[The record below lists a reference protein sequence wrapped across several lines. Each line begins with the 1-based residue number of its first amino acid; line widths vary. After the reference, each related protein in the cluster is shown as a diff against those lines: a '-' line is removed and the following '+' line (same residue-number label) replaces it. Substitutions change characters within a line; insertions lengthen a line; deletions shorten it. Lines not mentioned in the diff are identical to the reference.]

1 MFCIRFV
8 ARYIHTFV
16 YSMNATY
23 VHAHNYGPAWPIVC
37 GMNQYVGIY
46 YTIYLSGAKA
56 VIYVLQYVP
65 ETHNCDKT
73 QDFMQWEIHLFVAV

>member
-46 YTIYLSGAKA
+46 YTICGSINTLF
-56 VIYVLQYVP
+56 QVP
-65 ETHNCDKT
+65 IRFDLCHCLGYWKQLGCNC
-73 QDFMQWEIHLFVAV
+73 E